1 MEKRICFKRFVLEE
15 DFSYFLKLTTN
26 EELMVM
32 NYGRIFTREESEG
45 FYKKMMEQNS
55 RTKDFGYFK
64 VFKKNED
71 TFIGLAAI
79 SVNNDCTEVEIE
91 YLLLPEY
98 WGNRYGTEIAENLLE
113 KIKKISNISKVTAI
127 INPDNIRSKKILL
140 KNGFIL
146 CKTYKVDDGKTAQM
160 FIKELHN

>member
-32 NYGRIFTREESEG
+32 NYGRVFTREESEG

-55 RTKDFGYFK
+55 KTKDFGYFK
-64 VFKKNED
+64 VFQKNED
-71 TFIGLAAI
+71 TFMGLAAI
-79 SVNNDCTEVEIE
+79 TVNNDCTEAEIE

-98 WGNRYGTEIAENLLE
+98 WGNRYGTEIAENLIE